1 MQIIRHKKLYLP
13 AFSIIAVVL
22 LLIFLVAVL
31 TYRTLDH
38 QRKTALTFLHSQGVT
53 LLHALEAG
61 ALTGMLMP
69 MWNEDSVKTLIHV
82 IGKDK
87 NIAYIFLYD
96 QHGTVTHASGI
107 SEGETR
113 AGWRPELKNDDQVV
127 ARLRKLDNGSLIYEL
142 AKRFSPESL
151 VPSGKTGFALKRA
164 RTCYNMQKTRLT
176 GTHGGLKHSPVQQK
190 KANRFSCLS
199 AMPPATGAM

>member
-22 LLIFLVAVL
+22 LLILLVAVL

-61 ALTGMLMP
+61 AVTGMLMP

-82 IGKDK
+82 IGKNK
-87 NIAYIFLYD
+87 NIAYIYIYN
-96 QHGTVTHASGI
+96 QSGAVIHASGI
-107 SEGETR
+107 SEEETR
-113 AGWRPELKNDDQVV
+113 SVWRPEIKTDQQVV
-127 ARLRKLDNGSLIYEL
+127 ARLRTLNNGS
-142 AKRFSPESL
+142 
-151 VPSGKTGFALKRA
+151 
-164 RTCYNMQKTRLT
+164 
-176 GTHGGLKHSPVQQK
+176 
-190 KANRFSCLS
+190 
-199 AMPPATGAM
+199 